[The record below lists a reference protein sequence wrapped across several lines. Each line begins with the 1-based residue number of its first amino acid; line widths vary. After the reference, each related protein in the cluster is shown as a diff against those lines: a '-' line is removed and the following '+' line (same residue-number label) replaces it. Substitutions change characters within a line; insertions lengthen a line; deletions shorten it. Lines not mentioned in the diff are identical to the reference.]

1 MVKLYSKFPNSSKL
15 FFKIPKSIKLII
27 IMGRVSIKT
36 CAKVHAHFSIKTYLF
51 CYKKKKNLFFY
62 FTYSLFKMPPI
73 KLFTLHNI
81 SLKYQFF
88 FLCFFNCFSFFTKLV
103 LLV

>member
-51 CYKKKKNLFFY
+51 CYKKKKKTY
-62 FTYSLFKMPPI
+62 FSI
-73 KLFTLHNI
+73 LHI
-81 SLKYQFF
+81 HFLKCHLSNYLPYTTFH
-88 FLCFFNCFSFFTKLV
+88 
-103 LLV
+103 